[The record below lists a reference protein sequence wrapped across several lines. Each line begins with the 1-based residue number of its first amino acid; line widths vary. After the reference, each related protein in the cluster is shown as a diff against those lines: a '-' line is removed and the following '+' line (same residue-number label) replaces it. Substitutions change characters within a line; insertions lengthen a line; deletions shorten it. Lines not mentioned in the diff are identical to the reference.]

1 MKLTS
6 ELLKKLIKEE
16 LDTLEETETMTEASQ
31 SQQLF
36 DQKMPQL
43 MALIAEMK
51 ELKMNAREEAG
62 LRTDHPH
69 QDNFIKWAADSLYA
83 MNKGHL

>member
-16 LDTLEETETMTEASQ
+16 LESMDETETMTEASQ

-43 MALIAEMK
+43 MALVAEMK
-51 ELKMNAREEAG
+51 DLKMKAREEEG
-62 LRTDHPH
+62 RPLSHPH
-69 QDNFIKWAADSLYA
+69 QDNFVKWASDALYD
-83 MNKGHL
+83 MKKGNL